1 MPRPNRQGRFVNRPF
16 AFWTLERDAMNDPKT
31 WDEYLDLVHQAVYE
45 VDELKACTDDDAWDM
60 EDGEVYAQFIDPLDA
75 QLRNLFDDMT
85 SGRYEFQHDTDL
97 PFMVLVQR
105 FGRAIPFRTLLETI
119 NRTHRKGV

>member
-1 MPRPNRQGRFVNRPF
+1 MK
-16 AFWTLERDAMNDPKT
+16 DPKT

-60 EDGEVYAQFIDPLDA
+60 EDGEIYAQFIDPLDA
-75 QLRNLFDDMT
+75 QLRKLFDDMT
-85 SGRYEFQHDTDL
+85 SGCYEFQQDTDL

-105 FGRAIPFRTLLETI
+105 FGRAIPFRALLETI

>member
-1 MPRPNRQGRFVNRPF
+1 MK
-16 AFWTLERDAMNDPKT
+16 MNDPKT

-75 QLRNLFDDMT
+75 QLRQLFDDMT

-105 FGRAIPFRTLLETI
+105 YGRAIPFRNLLEAI